1 MSYDAS
7 IILNAKAR
15 AERGK
20 NAARRMRA
28 AGEVPVTVYG
38 GGSDPV
44 TGSVN
49 KREFAAHIRAHGRTG
64 LFNLDFD
71 GQTSPVKIADVQIDP
86 IKSTLVH
93 IDLMRLSLSEKS
105 DFEVPIKIVGEAI
118 GVKMNGG
125 ILDVVAHSLKIRC
138 LPTDLPDFIHADVSG
153 LNIGGHLD
161 VKDLTL
167 PEGVET
173 RTAGNATVAT
183 VVAMGAEEPV
193 AEAAPAEPEVVK
205 KGKEAKDAKDAKKA

>member
-7 IILNAKAR
+7 IVLNAKAR

-49 KREFAAHIRAHGRTG
+49 KRELAAHIRAHGRTS
-64 LFNLDFD
+64 LFNINFE

-93 IDLMRLSLSEKS
+93 LDLMRLSLTEKS
-105 DFEVPIKIVGEAI
+105 DFEIPIKIVGEAV
-118 GVKMNGG
+118 GVKLYGG

-138 LPTDLPDFIHADVSG
+138 LPTDLPDFIQADVSA

-161 VKDLTL
+161 VKDLAL
-167 PEGVET
+167 PEGVEA
-173 RTAGNATVAT
+173 RSAGNATVAT
-183 VVAMGAEEPV
+183 VVAIGAEEPT
-193 AEAAPAEPEVVK
+193 AAATPAEPEVAK
-205 KGKEAKDAKDAKKA
+205 KGKDAKEAKKA